1 MADKKNTLIQN
12 LALDIARDT
21 GNMAEDEL
29 SNISTAFDKVLDKAM
44 SSFNSQ
50 AFDDDGFIRRLKE
63 IDFGE
68 KRNKDVVK
76 NVLNVIKNDYID
88 VHQLNH
94 SEILLRRDLFN
105 VCTQM
110 PELRDV
116 IYLMRDAIIESNVAT
131 GEVSRSIVFEN
142 HQETES
148 YESQCK
154 DIENKYNLLMGIKNF
169 IIPRA
174 LMIGELY
181 VHVVPYAKMFAE
193 LEAVK
198 SNRTTSK
205 FRESVPNDI
214 LRSFN
219 KPKTLFTESNLSAL
233 MESASIGAKVDSND
247 DYKIAT
253 NKNDNFKDDAI
264 AKTSLKS
271 LLENIQVSNG
281 SSIWLTEMGEAG
293 FKEFLSKEYTEYASN
308 TSHYVENTM
317 MRNSSDIFGKTP
329 EEDINFNAYKDI
341 KGCYVKYLDA
351 LRLIPIRLDRR
362 VIGYY
367 YVTTTMDLQINPAQ
381 PNGIVDLSY
390 QHYTRDKNL
399 VDRLANLIIQS
410 FDKKMLE
417 RNIQFKNEIAEII
430 MAHRFSEGRL
440 SFVFIP
446 ENEVVRILINEDEN
460 GKGHSV
466 IEPTLFP
473 ARMYLMLTLYNMLYI
488 LNNNMTRVHYLKS
501 SGLNKNYAAQIQR
514 VMRKFQSRRI
524 TIDDIYSYS
533 GVLNKVGGMGE
544 MVLPSGRGDYKA
556 LETDVI
562 EPANTPINIEFLE
575 QQRRQA
581 ISGSGIPY
589 LMSTN
594 MIDEV
599 DFAKTME
606 MANTRF
612 LSTISSYKIDFNR
625 GITELYR
632 KLLAYNTDLE
642 DNVIQSFRFQ
652 FHSSKQQSLN
662 ITTDMITNFNGL
674 VEMVAS
680 IYYSQDQLQDQ
691 EQKPTPIVKH
701 LRKELAK
708 DYLPQLDFDQLE
720 EIIDRVNVAAT
731 DDRLEANI
739 QHAKLSTDDVD
750 KIVDKAKNR

>member
-1 MADKKNTLIQN
+1 
-12 LALDIARDT
+12 
-21 GNMAEDEL
+21 
-29 SNISTAFDKVLDKAM
+29 
-44 SSFNSQ
+44 
-50 AFDDDGFIRRLKE
+50 
-63 IDFGE
+63 
-68 KRNKDVVK
+68 
-76 NVLNVIKNDYID
+76 
-88 VHQLNH
+88 
-94 SEILLRRDLFN
+94 
-105 VCTQM
+105 
-110 PELRDV
+110 
-116 IYLMRDAIIESNVAT
+116 
-131 GEVSRSIVFEN
+131 
-142 HQETES
+142 
-148 YESQCK
+148 
-154 DIENKYNLLMGIKNF
+154 
-169 IIPRA
+169 
-174 LMIGELY
+174 
-181 VHVVPYAKMFAE
+181 
-193 LEAVK
+193 
-198 SNRTTSK
+198 
-205 FRESVPNDI
+205 
-214 LRSFN
+214 
-219 KPKTLFTESNLSAL
+219 
-233 MESASIGAKVDSND
+233 
-247 DYKIAT
+247 
-253 NKNDNFKDDAI
+253 
-264 AKTSLKS
+264 
-271 LLENIQVSNG
+271 
-281 SSIWLTEMGEAG
+281 MGEAG

-642 DNVIQSFRFQ
+642 ENVIQSFRFQ
-652 FHSSKQQSLN
+652 FHSSKQQNLN

-720 EIIDRVNVAAT
+720 EIINRVNVAAT

-750 KIVDKAKNR
+750 KIVDKAKSR